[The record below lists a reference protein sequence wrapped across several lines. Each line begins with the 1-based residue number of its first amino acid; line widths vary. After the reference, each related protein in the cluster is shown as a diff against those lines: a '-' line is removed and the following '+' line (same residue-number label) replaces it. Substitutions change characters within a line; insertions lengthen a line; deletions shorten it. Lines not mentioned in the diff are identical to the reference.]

1 MQILRMKAEGVL
13 FVMGTLSQ
21 GSVFKERY
29 AVIENGK
36 LTIFAD
42 KSKYLNHENALMKPF
57 MLSHYHVVTKMKDI
71 LASSTAPSNMLTSS
85 LSGNPHL
92 TIADSLRK
100 DYDLKAAAEKYRF
113 NLVAKVQSE
122 LETMHVGEFMAPD
135 EESFRLWTESLKKAC
150 R

>member
-1 MQILRMKAEGVL
+1 
-13 FVMGTLSQ
+13 MGTLSQ
-21 GSVFKERY
+21 GSVFKERF

-42 KSKYLNHENALMKPF
+42 KSKYTSHGNALMKPF
-57 MLSHYHVVTKMKDI
+57 VLSHYHVVTDMKEI
-71 LASSTAPSNMLTSS
+71 LASSTAPSNMLATS
-85 LSGNPHL
+85 LSGSPHL

-100 DYDLKAAAEKYRF
+100 DYDLKTAAEKYRF

-122 LETMHVGEFMAPD
+122 LETMHVGEFMAPN
-135 EESFRLWTESLKKAC
+135 EESFRVWTDSLKKAC